1 MTGFGRW
8 VRCAVTVTA
17 LSMMAAVP
25 VWATEYISREEWPQ
39 IQRGIQ
45 VTQYAKLSGVV
56 NELDRTADGSIVV
69 LHPGGEAGHHWA
81 NEIRDWLVALGV
93 PSRRIALRP
102 GSGVPDA
109 IGVRVEAQG
118 AR

>member
-8 VRCAVTVTA
+8 IHHAVTVTA
-17 LSMMAAVP
+17 LSTTAAVP

-69 LHPGGEAGHHWA
+69 LHPGGEAGHQWA
-81 NEIRDWLVALGV
+81 NEIRDWLVALGI

-102 GSGVPDA
+102 GSGVPGA